1 MHPTKNF
8 HDAPSRVR
16 GPKFDFFNF
25 GIFEAIQNYN
35 FVIFE
40 DMGKKFS
47 LAFFTCSLDSFTVL
61 RLLPQV
67 VGSKLCPPGFFSKN
81 LIFAVFRNFLK
92 NDSKF

>member
-16 GPKFDFFNF
+16 GPKFSFSNF
-25 GIFEAIQNYN
+25 EIFRTVLHGG
-35 FVIFE
+35 FLVFE